1 MTKTTKE
8 PINAKTIKNN
18 SPLGGWGAR
27 LILASNSPRRREL
40 LGGLDIPYEVHVIKG
55 IDESYP
61 DTLSAKEVAEYIASK
76 KAEPYKEWFTNKEAV
91 PEGITMTDDT
101 VVVTADTVVVVD
113 DEILGK
119 PKDRE
124 DAHRMLR
131 LVSGRTHQVY
141 TGVCLLSKD
150 KEKHL
155 SVCTNVTFRELTD
168 EEIYYYIDNYKPF
181 DKAGAYGIQEWIG
194 YIGVTRLEGSY
205 FNVMGLPVQRI
216 NDELKTLP
224 LTPPIKGENTNNN

>member
-55 IDESYP
+55 SDESYP
-61 DTLSAKEVAEYIASK
+61 DTLPAKEVAEYIASK
-76 KAEPYKEWFTNKEAV
+76 KAEPYKEWFTNKETV

-113 DEILGK
+113 DQILGK

-168 EEIYYYIDNYKPF
+168 EEIYY
-181 DKAGAYGIQEWIG
+181 
-194 YIGVTRLEGSY
+194 
-205 FNVMGLPVQRI
+205 
-216 NDELKTLP
+216 
-224 LTPPIKGENTNNN
+224 

>member
-1 MTKTTKE
+1 MKKYH
-8 PINAKTIKNN
+8 I
-18 SPLGGWGAR
+18 
-27 LILASNSPRRREL
+27 ILASNSPRRREL
-40 LGGLDIPYEVHVIKG
+40 LGGLGIPFDVKVLP
-55 IDESYP
+55 DVSESYP
-61 DTLSAKEVAEYIASK
+61 DTLPVDDTAQYIAEE
-76 KAEPYKEWFTNKEAV
+76 KAAAYRDFMQP
-91 PEGITMTDDT
+91 DDL
-101 VVVTADTVVVVD
+101 VITADTVVVVD
-113 DEILGK
+113 DMILGK

-150 KEKHL
+150 QEKHL

-216 NDELKTLP
+216 NDELKS
-224 LTPPIKGENTNNN
+224 LTKGKDVR

>member
-1 MTKTTKE
+1 MK
-8 PINAKTIKNN
+8 
-18 SPLGGWGAR
+18 

-61 DTLSAKEVAEYIASK
+61 NSLPVNEVAGFIAQK
-76 KAEPYKEWFTNKEAV
+76 KAVPYKEWFADAQYV
-91 PEGITMTDDT
+91 PSDIKMTGNT
-101 VVVTADTVVVVD
+101 VIVTADTVVAVD

-119 PKDRE
+119 PVSRD

-131 LVSGRTHQVY
+131 LISGRTHQVF
-141 TGVCLLSKD
+141 TGVCLLSAKY
-150 KEKHL
+150 EKSF
-155 SVCTNVTFRELTD
+155 SVCTDVTFRELTD
-168 EEIYYYIDNYKPF
+168 EEIYYYIDHYKPF

-216 NDELKTLP
+216 NDELHMMAQL
-224 LTPPIKGENTNNN
+224 L

>member
-1 MTKTTKE
+1 MEQTNLHSRIGSLPTGE
-8 PINAKTIKNN
+8 
-18 SPLGGWGAR
+18 GEGRGR

-61 DTLSAKEVAEYIASK
+61 DTLPAKDVAQYIAGK

-101 VVVTADTVVVVD
+101 IVVTADTVVVVD
-113 DEILGK
+113 DMILGK

-150 KEKHL
+150 KEKQL

-168 EEIYYYIDNYKPF
+168 EEIYYYIDKYKPF

-224 LTPPIKGENTNNN
+224 LTPPIKGGE

>member
-1 MTKTTKE
+1 MEQTNLHSRIGSLSTGE
-8 PINAKTIKNN
+8 
-18 SPLGGWGAR
+18 GGGRGR

-61 DTLSAKEVAEYIASK
+61 DTLPAKEVAQYIAGK
-76 KAEPYKEWFTNKEAV
+76 KAEPYKEWFTSKEAV
-91 PEGITMTDDT
+91 PEGITMTNDT
-101 VVVTADTVVVVD
+101 IVVTADTVVVVD
-113 DEILGK
+113 DMILGK

-150 KEKHL
+150 QEKHL

-216 NDELKTLP
+216 NDELKS
-224 LTPPIKGENTNNN
+224 LTKPSPVVMEPEGK

>member
-1 MTKTTKE
+1 MK
-8 PINAKTIKNN
+8 
-18 SPLGGWGAR
+18 

-61 DTLSAKEVAEYIASK
+61 DTLSAKEVAGYIAGK

-113 DEILGK
+113 DMILGK

-216 NDELKTLP
+216 NDELKS
-224 LTPPIKGENTNNN
+224 LTKPSPIGMEPEGK